1 MSSVCEALK
10 QCLGIWFLRDASEFK
25 LDASEFKFGGPEF
38 FTRCLVVFSSQNPI
52 ISIFARVKNLTM
64 TKRIYSCLFAAFCV
78 LALSAQTKEQ
88 ENNAIRKLGI
98 AQYAISHLYV
108 DSVNMQKLTE
118 GAITGML
125 SQLDPHST
133 YTDATQ
139 TKALN
144 EPLRG
149 DFEGIGVQFN
159 MIEDTLVVVQPTDKG
174 PSQKAGI
181 LAGDRIVRVNDTI
194 IAGVKMQTNDIM
206 KRLRGKKGTTV
217 HLGIIRPGVK
227 EEIKFDIVRD
237 KIPLHTLDAAYMID
251 NKTGYIRFGSFGQ
264 KTPEEIRTAMKDLIS
279 KGMER
284 LVIDLRGN
292 GGGFMES
299 SVQIANE
306 FLQAGDMVV
315 YTKGRAVPSQE
326 YKARGG
332 GMFTKGKVVVL
343 IDEYSASAA
352 EILAGALQDNDR
364 AAIVGVRSFG
374 KGLVQQPVQ
383 MPDGSM
389 IRLTVSRYYTPA
401 GRCIQKPYKP
411 GEKEAYGLDELNR
424 IRSGE
429 LFHADSIHHND
440 SLKCYTLKK
449 HRPVYGGGGIIPDY
463 FVPLDTMVYTKC
475 YRSLSRKNLILPAG
489 TKYIDQHRNQLKND
503 YPDFD
508 TFKNKFV
515 VPEEIIDGIF
525 AAGEKDKITPKDDEE
540 KTKTRALITKITK
553 ALVARD
559 IWDTS
564 QYFQIINDDDAT
576 IAKALQVIKK

>member
-1 MSSVCEALK
+1 M
-10 QCLGIWFLRDASEFK
+10 CLL
-25 LDASEFKFGGPEF
+25 
-38 FTRCLVVFSSQNPI
+38 
-52 ISIFARVKNLTM
+52 
-64 TKRIYSCLFAAFCV
+64 AAFSA
-78 LALSAQTKEQ
+78 LTLSAQSKEQ

-108 DSVNMQKLTE
+108 DTVDMRKLTE

-125 SQLDPHST
+125 SRLDPHST
-133 YTDATQ
+133 YTDAAQ
-139 TKALN
+139 TKAFN

-159 MIEDTLVVVQPTDKG
+159 MIEDTLVVIQPTDKG

-181 LAGDRIVRVNDTI
+181 LAGDRIVRVNDTV
-194 IAGVKMQTNDIM
+194 IAGVKMKTDDIM

-217 HLGIIRPGVK
+217 RLGIVRPGVK
-227 EEIKFDIVRD
+227 GEIKFDIVRD

-251 NKTGYIRFGSFGQ
+251 GRTGYIRFGSFGQ
-264 KTPEEIRTAMKDLIS
+264 KTPEEIRTALKDLKS
-279 KGMER
+279 KGMQR
-284 LVIDLRGN
+284 LVMDLRSN
-292 GGGFMES
+292 GGGFMEAA
-299 SVQIANE
+299 VQVASE

-315 YTKGRAVPSQE
+315 YTKGRAVPSAE

-332 GMFTKGKVVVL
+332 GMFTKEKLVVL
-343 IDEYSASAA
+343 IDEFSASAA

-383 MPDGSM
+383 LPDGSM

-411 GEKEAYGLDELNR
+411 GEKEAYSLDELNR
-424 IRSGE
+424 LRNGE

-440 SLKCYTLKK
+440 SLKCYTLRK

-463 FVPLDTMVYTKC
+463 FVPLDTMTYTKY
-475 YRSLSRKNLILPAG
+475 YRSLSRKNLILPAA
-489 TKYIDQHRNQLKND
+489 TKYIDRHRNQLETD
-503 YPDFD
+503 YRDFE
-508 TFKNKFV
+508 TFCKKYT
-515 VPEEIIDGIF
+515 VPQSLVDGIF
-525 AAGEKDKITPKDDEE
+525 EVGEKDKITPKDSDEKE
-540 KTKTRALITKITK
+540 KTRTLIAKITK

-564 QYFQIINDDDAT
+564 QYFQIINEGDAT

>member
-1 MSSVCEALK
+1 MPCIGSYVAVIYSGRLHYRKKRYFC
-10 QCLGIWFLRDASEFK
+10 
-25 LDASEFKFGGPEF
+25 
-38 FTRCLVVFSSQNPI
+38 
-52 ISIFARVKNLTM
+52 ISYNREYLIM
-64 TKRIYSCLFAAFCV
+64 IKRILFTALAAITIV
-78 LALSAQTKEQ
+78 AASAQTKEQ
-88 ENNAIRKLGI
+88 ETAAMRKLGI
-98 AQYAISHLYV
+98 AQYAISHMYV
-108 DSVNMQKLTE
+108 DSVNAMKIVE

-133 YTDATQ
+133 YTDAAQ
-139 TKALN
+139 TKSLN

-159 MIEDTLVVVQPTDKG
+159 MIDDTLVVVQPTDKG

-181 LAGDRIVRVNDTI
+181 LPGDRIVRVNDTI
-194 IAGVKMQTNDIM
+194 IAGVKMATNDIM
-206 KRLRGKKGTTV
+206 KRLRGKKGTV
-217 HLGIIRPGVK
+217 AHLGIIRSGVK

-237 KIPLHTLDAAYMID
+237 KIPLHTLDAAYMVD
-251 NKTGYIRFGSFGQ
+251 KKTGYIRFGSFGQ
-264 KTPEEIRTAMKDLIS
+264 KTPDEIRTAMKDLQG

-284 LVIDLRGN
+284 LIIDLRSN
-292 GGGFMES
+292 GGGFMEAA
-299 SVQIANE
+299 VQIASE
-306 FLQAGDMVV
+306 FLETGDMVV
-315 YTKGRAVPSQE
+315 YTKGRAVPSNE

-332 GMFTKGKVVVL
+332 GMFTKGKLVVL

-383 MPDGSM
+383 FPDGSM

-411 GEKEAYGLDELNR
+411 GEKEAYSQDDMNR
-424 IRSGE
+424 LRSGE
-429 LFHADSIHHND
+429 LFHEDSIHHND

-463 FVPLDTMVYTKC
+463 FVPLDTMTYTKC
-475 YRSLSRKNLILPAG
+475 YRSLSRKNLILPVG
-489 TKYIDQHRNQLKND
+489 TKYIDQHRNDLKTA

-508 TFKNKFV
+508 TFKNKFD
-515 VPEEIIDGIF
+515 VPQALVDSIF
-525 AAGEKDKITPKDDEE
+525 AAGEKNKITPADADEKA
-540 KTKTRALITKITK
+540 KTQTLIVRILK

-564 QYFQIINDDDAT
+564 EYFQIINADDKT
-576 IAKALQVIKK
+576 IAKALEVIKK